1 MTENQFIIELE
12 NALKRLPADE
22 RNDILQDIREYF
34 SDGREDGKAEEEI
47 AASLGT
53 PAKIAAEL
61 LEAYPFKE
69 TADLSMSPTSEVIT
83 IQDNSFTKVD
93 IDVQHGALTVLP
105 SDTAETRVELTGA
118 REKLELTAEVL
129 GDTLRIKLKN
139 KAHWLF
145 LFNFNTKGVALNVF
159 IPKKLYQSISMKSDN
174 GRINAEK
181 LIGKQIECRTDNGR
195 IELAELAATSLE
207 AETDNG
213 RIEISK
219 VQTDRLKAKTDNGR
233 VTLRHVEA
241 DSIYAES
248 DNGRIEFDEVEG
260 ELTAITDNGRIVLAG
275 DHLDRNIDFQTD
287 NGSIE
292 ITTTH
297 KASNATIL
305 AKTGHG
311 RIDVYGE
318 RNSRSRFGAELHQI
332 RLKSDNGRITVR

>member
-1 MTENQFIIELE
+1 MTENQFINELE
-12 NALKRLPADE
+12 NALKRLPTDE

-47 AASLGT
+47 AASLGS

-69 TADLSMSPTSEVIT
+69 TAEMSVSPTSEVIT
-83 IQDNSFTKVD
+83 LQDNSFTKVD
-93 IDVQHGALTVLP
+93 IDVQHGALTVFP
-105 SDTAETRVELTGA
+105 SDTTETRVELTGP

-219 VQTDRLKAKTDNGR
+219 VQSDRLKAKTDNGR
-233 VTLRHVEA
+233 VTLRNIEA

-275 DHLDRNIDFQTD
+275 EHLDRNIDFQTD

-292 ITTTH
+292 ITTTY